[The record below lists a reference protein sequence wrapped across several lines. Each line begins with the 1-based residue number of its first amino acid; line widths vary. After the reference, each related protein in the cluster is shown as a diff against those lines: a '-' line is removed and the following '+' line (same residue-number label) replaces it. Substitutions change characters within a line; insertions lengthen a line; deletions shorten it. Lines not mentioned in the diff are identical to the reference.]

1 MNKKNPDEMSEKE
14 LARFYEERRGD
25 VSLWDKSRRI
35 RVRRGSPSTVFT
47 LRLAPEE
54 LEQLYRAAEIQGE
67 TMSEFVRKGA
77 VDRAVA
83 LERRTRRAASK
94 ARSARL
100 RPKILTV
107 SGAPC

>member
-1 MNKKNPDEMSEKE
+1 MSAENPDKMSEEE

-54 LEQLYRAAEIQGE
+54 LQLLYEAAKAQGV
-67 TMSEFVRKGA
+67 TMSEFVRKA
-77 VDRAVA
+77 ATDRAA
-83 LERRTRRAASK
+83 ATQKRARRAGPN
-94 ARSARL
+94 ARSA
-100 RPKILTV
+100 
-107 SGAPC
+107 

>member
-1 MNKKNPDEMSEKE
+1 MNEKKPDEMNEEE

-54 LEQLYRAAEIQGE
+54 LEQLYRAAELQGE
-67 TMSEFVRKGA
+67 TMSEFIRKGA
-77 VDRAVA
+77 VDRAVS
-83 LERRTRRAASK
+83 LEKRSRRSGDK
-94 ARSARL
+94 ARSA
-100 RPKILTV
+100 
-107 SGAPC
+107 

>member
-1 MNKKNPDEMSEKE
+1 MNEKKPDEMNEEE

-54 LEQLYRAAEIQGE
+54 LEQLYRAAELQGE
-67 TMSEFVRKGA
+67 TMSEFIRKGA
-77 VDRAVA
+77 VDRAVL
-83 LERRTRRAASK
+83 LEKRSRRSGDK
-94 ARSARL
+94 ARSA
-100 RPKILTV
+100 
-107 SGAPC
+107 

>member
-1 MNKKNPDEMSEKE
+1 MNNKIPDEMNEEE

-54 LEQLYRAAEIQGE
+54 LEQLYRAAELQGE
-67 TMSEFVRKGA
+67 TMSEFIRKGA
-77 VDRAVA
+77 VDRALA
-83 LERRTRRAASK
+83 MERRSRRAGGK
-94 ARSARL
+94 ARSA
-100 RPKILTV
+100 
-107 SGAPC
+107 